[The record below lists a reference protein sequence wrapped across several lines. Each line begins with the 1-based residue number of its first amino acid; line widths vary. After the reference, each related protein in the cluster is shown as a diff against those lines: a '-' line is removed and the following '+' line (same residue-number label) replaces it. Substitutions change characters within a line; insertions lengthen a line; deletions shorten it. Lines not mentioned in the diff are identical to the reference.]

1 MLLSDS
7 FFPNFILPLQVAEE
21 NKYLMTY
28 FNILM

>member
-1 MLLSDS
+1 MLLSDR
-7 FFPNFILPLQVAEE
+7 FFPNFLLSLQVAEE